1 MCCIAVLQQL
11 LWQSFP
17 DYDCVRDFDRAAC
30 HEGDQS
36 LIRAYR
42 KDGSAEVLGI
52 QPAAG
57 SLPEDIIWLDLIKP
71 TREEEHFVEACLG
84 IPLPT
89 PEELKDIEP
98 SSRLYVENDAIY
110 MTASLIYR
118 ADSNHPLLTD
128 VAFIL
133 FRGRLITIRYAEPKA
148 FALFSA
154 SLLRLNGQCDTG
166 AKLLGHLLET
176 IVDRTAEILEM
187 VASRLDSLSI
197 TIFVNRKAAKRRPPR
212 FLEDKLIDIASNH
225 QLVSK
230 LRDSLVSMS
239 RLVTFLQ
246 SQPVVRHEEDA
257 AELCA
262 IVARDI
268 QSLGEHTAFVGNNIT
283 FMLDASLGLIN
294 VEQNAI
300 IKIFSI
306 ASVVFLPPTLVASI
320 YGMNFQF
327 MPELAWNFGYPMA
340 LFAMLLS
347 AIIPFLFFR
356 WKGWL

>member
-1 MCCIAVLQQL
+1 MLQQL
-11 LWQSFP
+11 LWHSFR
-17 DYDCVRDFDRAAC
+17 DYDCVRDFNRAAC

-42 KDGSAEVLGI
+42 KDGTAEIIGI
-52 QPAAG
+52 EPQAG
-57 SLPEDIIWLDLIKP
+57 EFPEDIIWIDLIKP
-71 TREEEHFVEACLG
+71 SREEEHFVEGRLG
-84 IPLPT
+84 IQLPT

-98 SSRLYVENDAIY
+98 SSRLYVENEAVY

-128 VAFIL
+128 IAFIL
-133 FRGRLITIRYAEPKA
+133 YRGRLITIRYAEPKS

-176 IVDRTAEILEM
+176 VVDRTAEILETI
-187 VASRLDSLSI
+187 ATRLDSLSI

-212 FLEDKLIDIASNH
+212 FLEDKLLDIASQH

-230 LRDSLVSMS
+230 VRDSLISLS

-246 SQPVVRHEEDA
+246 SQPIIRREEEA
-257 AELCA
+257 VEICG
-262 IVARDI
+262 IVSRDI

-327 MPELAWNFGYPMA
+327 MPELGWNLGYPMA

>member
-1 MCCIAVLQQL
+1 M
-11 LWQSFP
+11 
-17 DYDCVRDFDRAAC
+17 
-30 HEGDQS
+30 
-36 LIRAYR
+36 IRAYR
-42 KDGSAEVLGI
+42 KDGSAEVIGI
-52 QPAAG
+52 EPTAG
-57 SLPEDIIWLDLIKP
+57 DFPEDIIWIDLIKP
-71 TREEEHFVEACLG
+71 TVEEEHFVEGRVG

-110 MTASLIYR
+110 MTASLLYR
-118 ADSNHPLLTD
+118 ADSSYPLLTD

-133 FRGRLITIRYAEPKA
+133 YRGRLITIRYAEPKS

-166 AKLLGHLLET
+166 AKLFGYLLET
-176 IVDRTAEILEM
+176 IVDRTAEILE
-187 VASRLDSLSI
+187 VLAGRLDALSI

-212 FLEDKLIDIASNH
+212 FLEDKLLDIASHH

-230 LRDSLVSMS
+230 VRDSLISLA

-246 SQPVVRHEEDA
+246 SQPSIRRDEHA
-257 AELCA
+257 GELYTV
-262 IVARDI
+262 VARDI

-327 MPELAWNFGYPMA
+327 MPELGWHIGYPLA
-340 LFAMLLS
+340 LVAMLSS